1 MADEVVNVDMAA
13 AWDGQE
19 GDDWADQW
27 EHHDRAI
34 RGHHEALIAAAAF
47 QPADRVLDVGCGNGQ
62 TTRAAARAAVDGAA
76 LGIDLSSRMLERARA
91 LAAEEGLTNVAF
103 EQADA
108 QVHRFE
114 ADAYDAVV
122 SRFGAMFFADPV
134 AAFANVR
141 AALRPGGRLV
151 MVAWRELADNE
162 WVQAARNAF
171 AAGRDLPVP
180 PAGAPGPFGL
190 ADPAQTTARLHAA
203 GFEAVE
209 ITPVDAP
216 FSLGADVDD
225 AFAFVRRSGVVRG
238 LSQDLDDGQRGQA
251 LATMR
256 DVLVAH
262 ETPDGVELGSGSWLI
277 SARRPGA

>member
-1 MADEVVNVDMAA
+1 MAGEIVNVDMAA
-13 AWDGQE
+13 AWDGDE

-27 EHHDRAI
+27 EHHDRAV
-34 RGHHEALIAAAAF
+34 RGHHEALIGAAAF
-47 QPADRVLDVGCGNGQ
+47 GPADRVLDVGCGNGQ
-62 TTRAAARAAVDGAA
+62 TTRAAARAATDGSA
-76 LGIDLSSRMLERARA
+76 LGIDLSNRMLELARQ
-91 LAAEEGLTNVAF
+91 LAAGESLTNVAF

-114 ADAYDAVV
+114 ADSYDAAV

-134 AAFANVR
+134 AGFANIR

-151 MVAWRELADNE
+151 TVAWRELADNA
-162 WVQAARNAF
+162 WLQAVRDAF

-180 PAGAPGPFGL
+180 PSGVPGPFGL
-190 ADPAQTTARLHAA
+190 ADPAQTTGRLHAA

-209 ITPVDAP
+209 ITPVDTP
-216 FSLGADVDD
+216 FWVGADVDD

-238 LSQDLDDGQRGQA
+238 LSQDLDNDQREHA
-251 LATMR
+251 LAVVR

-277 SARRPGA
+277 AARRPAG